1 MFTFDAQRNKKNITP
16 ACRQAGICNRLF
28 MSLNS
33 IKFDSTDIA
42 LLFKNS
48 LIEVNPEQPVPTKAK
63 GNIEPTKIKSETI
76 APEIKQDKWKYLG
89 ENKKKTLVVVRYP
102 DAVHIPDKQLSF
114 LTKLLAACN
123 LNLADVAILNFH
135 NYNSSDFDA
144 LINYFKSKIVLLFDV
159 ESGDF
164 GMPMV
169 FPQFQV
175 QGYKDTVFVSSPSLE
190 IIEPDK
196 NLKGKLWTCLKKIF
210 NL

>member
-1 MFTFDAQRNKKNITP
+1 
-16 ACRQAGICNRLF
+16 
-28 MSLNS
+28 MSLNT

-48 LIEVNPEQPVPTKAK
+48 LVEINTEKPVLQQPDISGDP
-63 GNIEPTKIKSETI
+63 I
-76 APEIKQDKWKYLG
+76 AIGWKYLG

-123 LNLADVAILNFH
+123 LNIADVAILNFQQ
-135 NYNSSDFDA
+135 YKSSDFEKI
-144 LINYFKSKIVLLFDV
+144 INHFKPKVVLLFDTTPN
-159 ESGDF
+159 DF
-164 GMPMV
+164 GMPMI

-175 QGYKDTVFVSSPSLE
+175 QGYKDAVFVSSPSLDV
-190 IIEPDK
+190 IEPDK
-196 NLKGKLWTCLKKIF
+196 VLKGNLWVCLKKIF